1 MTFIRLDLLNGN
13 FNKGQIVSIKGGFLI
28 RLFLFLQRFKIKKN
42 AIMKTAQVKKTF
54 VLGVLF
60 VLPLVAYLF
69 FAYETYL
76 HNSL

>member
-69 FAYETYL
+69 FASGV
-76 HNSL
+76 N